1 MYEVGLAHKFAYNK
15 KIAHD
20 HLRTKQWARWARVT
34 LPISLDDQAPTVW
47 HPSDPCFAML
57 TLDEVG
63 TGNHEEFMDAW
74 GSSILNSS
82 THALQRRPLAMP
94 CGTLCRLAQLSE
106 GFIGRVLD
114 PLLMSFRN

>member
-34 LPISLDDQAPTVW
+34 LPILLDDQAPTVW

-74 GSSILNSS
+74 GSSILNDVLVSLVVDACS
-82 THALQRRPLAMP
+82 AEETSCDALRDALQACTAERRLHW
-94 CGTLCRLAQLSE
+94 
-106 GFIGRVLD
+106 
-114 PLLMSFRN
+114 